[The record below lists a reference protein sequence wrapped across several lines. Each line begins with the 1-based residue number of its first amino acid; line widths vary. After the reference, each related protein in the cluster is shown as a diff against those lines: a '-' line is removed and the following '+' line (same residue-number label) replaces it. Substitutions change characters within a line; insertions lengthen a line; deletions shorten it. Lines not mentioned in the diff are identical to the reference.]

1 MQRIKKEFTEFF
13 ILLKAV
19 PPFSLALFILSISA
33 MNLLAN
39 KSITMPDPIA
49 EYLAL
54 DCGIVVS
61 WVVFLVMDVL
71 TKRFG
76 PKAAT
81 ELSAF
86 AMLINLGL
94 CLLFYLASLI
104 PGVWSAS
111 FVDGSENAINTALNG
126 TFGGTWYVVLGST
139 AAFVV
144 SAAVNNF
151 LNFGIGKLF
160 RKKPDGIGAFMCRT
174 YVSTAIGQFVD
185 NLVFALLVSYFF
197 FGWTLLQCVMCA
209 LTGMVAEL
217 LCELVFAPLGY
228 RICKRWQSQNVGQ
241 AYFEFKETQL

>member
-1 MQRIKKEFTEFF
+1 MQRIKKKFTEFF
-13 ILLKAV
+13 ILVKSV
-19 PPFSLALFILSISA
+19 PSVSLALFILSISA

-49 EYLAL
+49 DYLAL

-94 CLLFYLASLI
+94 CLMFYLASLI

-111 FVDGSENAINTALNG
+111 FVDGSESIINTALNG

-151 LNFGIGKLF
+151 LNFSIGKLF
-160 RKKPDGIGAFMCRT
+160 RKNPDGIGAFMCRT

>member
-1 MQRIKKEFTEFF
+1 MQRLKKEFTEFF
-13 ILLKAV
+13 ILLKSV
-19 PPFSLALFILSISA
+19 PPIFLALFILSVSA

-39 KSITMPDPIA
+39 KSINIPVDF
-49 EYLAL
+49 LAL

-61 WVVFLVMDVL
+61 WVAFLVMDVL
-71 TKRFG
+71 TKHFG

-81 ELSAF
+81 ELSVL
-86 AMLINLGL
+86 AMLVNLCL
-94 CLLFYLASLI
+94 CLLFYLASII

-111 FVDGSENAINTALNG
+111 FVDGSENTINTALDG
-126 TFGGTWYVVLGST
+126 TFGGTWYVVLGSA

-160 RKKPDGIGAFMCRT
+160 RKNPDGVGAFMCRT

-197 FGWTLLQCVMCA
+197 FGWSLLQCVMCA

-217 LCELVFAPLGY
+217 LCELAFAPLGY
-228 RICKRWQSQNVGQ
+228 RICKRWKKQNVGQ
-241 AYFEFKETQL
+241 AYFEFKESIL